1 MTLVLEIFETS
12 PSTELP
18 CKLPVQRRS
27 CVFAAW
33 KVGLALSVMACLS
46 LVPLSVMA
54 CLSPASLSMTREKK
68 KEAGM
73 VKVFFADRFHR
84 TAGHRFRTGWTGYRF
99 IPVKFKIK
107 FKRSRCNGQDRL
119 AGRFVGK
126 TGPVA
131 PVTGL

>member
-73 VKVFFADRFHR
+73 VKVFFPDRFHR
-84 TAGHRFRTGWTGYRF
+84 TAGHRFR
-99 IPVKFKIK
+99 
-107 FKRSRCNGQDRL
+107 L
-119 AGRFVGK
+119 AGPVG
-126 TGPVA
+126 
-131 PVTGL
+131 PVTGSYRSNSKLNSNVPVETASTG